1 MTTTAKIIAGGLRIK
16 NKLTIEE
23 KMRTIDVR
31 HLDVPTEELLEY
43 ITAHIKTNI
52 RNDEQQIIV
61 TPSQL
66 ENIKYRFSTTRSSMG
81 YICTFMGIPVIVG
94 YREQDLLG
102 KPFPEPIIDESE
114 DAVKMFREAIASSEE
129 RIRGEYAEEKPKSKV
144 SKKETKQQG
153 RPRHMPV
160 WKD

>member
-1 MTTTAKIIAGGLRIK
+1 
-16 NKLTIEE
+16 
-23 KMRTIDVR
+23 MRTIDVR

-52 RNDEQQIIV
+52 RSNEQQIIV

-66 ENIKYRFSTTRSSMG
+66 ENIEELHSLSVTSSMG
-81 YICTFMGIPVIVG
+81 YICTFMGIPVMVRT
-94 YREQDLLG
+94 REQDIQG
-102 KPFPEPIIDESE
+102 KPFPEPIINESE
-114 DAVKMFREAIASSEE
+114 EMIKMYQEAIALAEE
-129 RIRGEYAEEKPKSKV
+129 SFRREYAEEKPKSKV